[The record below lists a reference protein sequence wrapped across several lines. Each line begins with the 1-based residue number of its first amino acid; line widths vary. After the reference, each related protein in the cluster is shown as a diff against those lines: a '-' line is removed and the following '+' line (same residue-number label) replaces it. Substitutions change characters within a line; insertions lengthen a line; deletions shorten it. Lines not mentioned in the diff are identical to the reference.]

1 MKLNFKICAYFAA
14 IVMCSI
20 WLACYIW
27 FTFENAA
34 LLTVI
39 IIFCAAI
46 IGFSIIFIYILKK
59 HMEHILNQLSL
70 VISSITDMNTNEVFS
85 VLNDDMLSK
94 LQSQVIKL
102 TNILKAQNARI
113 KREGDEIKSLISDIS
128 HQLKTPL
135 SNLKLYYELLQDT
148 TISKEEYTEFS
159 GNMQNQIEKLSFL
172 LESMIKMSRLEGGII
187 KLIPNKTSLND
198 VCLTAIKQVYQKA
211 KIKNIEIN
219 FNTKEDIILS
229 IDKNWTVEAIFNLLD
244 NAVKYTDANGTIVI
258 DIMQYE
264 LFARIDIVDNGI
276 GIDEKEINNIFK
288 RFYRGEHTQKEEGVG
303 LGLYLS
309 REIITKQNGYIKV
322 KSKLLEG
329 SVFSV
334 FLPLK

>member
-1 MKLNFKICAYFAA
+1 MKLNFKIGAYFAA
-14 IVMCSI
+14 IVMCCI

-27 FTFENAA
+27 FTLENAA

-46 IGFSIIFIYILKK
+46 IGFSVIFIYILKK

-135 SNLKLYYELLQDT
+135 SNLKLYYELLLDT
-148 TISKEEYTEFS
+148 SISKEEYTEFS

-198 VCLTAIKQVYQKA
+198 VCLTAIKQAYQKA
-211 KIKNIEIN
+211 KVKNIEIK
-219 FNTKEDIILS
+219 FNTKGDIILS

-244 NAVKYTDANGTIVI
+244 NAIKYTDTNGTIII

-309 REIITKQNGYIKV
+309 REIILKQNGYIKV

-334 FLPLK
+334 FLPLN